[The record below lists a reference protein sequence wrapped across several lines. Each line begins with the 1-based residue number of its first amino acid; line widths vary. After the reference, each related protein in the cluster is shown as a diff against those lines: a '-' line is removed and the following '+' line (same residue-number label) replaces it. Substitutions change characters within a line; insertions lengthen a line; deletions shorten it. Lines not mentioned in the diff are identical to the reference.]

1 MTHAG
6 RTSRPSGKAFRGTGS
21 TRPGTLHAATVVPIE
36 SLVVAGSPR
45 SAGEDTEH
53 ARVLSEVQADLPPIV
68 VDKRTM
74 RVIDGV
80 HRLRAAQMQ
89 GRHEIEVCFFEGG
102 ECDAFV
108 LAVSENVSHGLPLT
122 LADRK
127 AAASRIMGFRPE
139 WSDRAI
145 ALVAGLSAT
154 TVAALRRRPT
164 ARVAQLDSRIGRDGR
179 VRPVDGAEG
188 RQAASAFIEDHPEA
202 SLREI
207 ARYAAISPETA
218 RDVRD
223 RLRRGEDPLLP
234 RQRDPRPRV
243 SGAPAVGRDAAPR
256 RVTPAEQ
263 SLLLESLR
271 RDPSLRLNDVG
282 RTLLRL
288 LSTHSIDQQEWA
300 WLTEGVPAHCVDRVI
315 AVARECAYSW
325 GDFVANLER
334 LAEDLANRGESD
346 RTG

>member
-1 MTHAG
+1 MTDAG
-6 RTSRPSGKAFRGTGS
+6 RTSGANGKSFQGAGS
-21 TRPGTLHAATVVPIE
+21 ARSGTLHAATVVPIG
-36 SLVVAGSPR
+36 SLVVGGSPR

-53 ARVLSEVQADLPPIV
+53 AKVLSEVQADLPPIL
-68 VDKRTM
+68 VDKATM

-89 GRHEIEVCFFEGG
+89 GRREIEVRFFEGAEG
-102 ECDAFV
+102 DAFV

-127 AAASRIMGFRPE
+127 TAAARIMGFRPE
-139 WSDRAI
+139 WSDRVI
-145 ALVAGLSAT
+145 ALVTGLSPT

-179 VRPVDGAEG
+179 VRPVDGTGG
-188 RQAASAFIEDHPEA
+188 RQAASAFIEDHPDA

-234 RQRDPRPRV
+234 RQRGPRQRV
-243 SGAPAVGRDAAPR
+243 GDAPQVERDAQPR

-288 LSTHSIDQQEWA
+288 LSTHSIDRQEWV
-300 WLTEGVPAHCVDRVI
+300 WLTEGIPAHCVDRVI